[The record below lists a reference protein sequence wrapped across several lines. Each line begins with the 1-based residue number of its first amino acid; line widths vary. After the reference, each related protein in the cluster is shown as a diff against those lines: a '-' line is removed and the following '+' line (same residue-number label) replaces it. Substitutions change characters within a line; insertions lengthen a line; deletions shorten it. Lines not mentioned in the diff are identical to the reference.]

1 MTPPFEE
8 AFYETDAAR
17 LRRWLPWLYLF
28 RGFRL
33 ATRWQNLVLAAAGLL
48 LLTLGRWGLSQGPAG
63 SVAGDVIW
71 PWEVRFL
78 SPPLPTLA
86 EVTTGTTDA
95 RPWTLLAPA
104 LDLWRPATR
113 LFHRGLAASEWLQ
126 AALYVLWVLAVGAL
140 IGGAITRRVACE
152 FTGRGEPGVQE
163 SLWHAAGRFLE
174 TFTAPLISVVGM
186 VLLTALGSLIAVL
199 GRIPGIGEPLAA
211 LLWGGVL
218 LLALVMALMAVGVAA
233 AWPLTV
239 AASSLEGSDSFDAL
253 NRAYNYLFVRPWYA
267 AGMLLAVLV
276 YGSLLVLFLVA
287 LVGLTLHFAQ
297 WIVAGPLPEAGLAR
311 IMADVPELIRP
322 AAPNA
327 TVPDGS
333 LSSLLAGAWHRGA
346 ALLLTA
352 FVYSFFWTN
361 AALMYLLLRK
371 SVDATDLDRI
381 FVPEPPRPATEPPLA
396 GIPAVNR
403 RPSVLPPAEQ

>member
-1 MTPPFEE
+1 MTQPFEE

-33 ATRWQNLVLAAAGLL
+33 ATRWQNLVLAAAGLF

-63 SVAGDVIW
+63 SVPRELIW

-78 SPPLPTLA
+78 SPPLPTLG

-104 LDLWRPATR
+104 FDLWRPATR

-126 AALYVLWVLAVGAL
+126 AAVYVLWVLSVGAL

-152 FTGRGEPGVQE
+152 FTGRGEPGVRE
-163 SLWHAAGRFLE
+163 SLRDAARRFLE
-174 TFTAPLISVVGM
+174 TLTAPLISVVGLA
-186 VLLTALGSLIAVL
+186 LLVVLGSLMAVL
-199 GRIPGIGEPLAA
+199 GRIPGIGEPVAA

-218 LLALVMALMAVGVAA
+218 LLALVMTLVAVGVAA

-239 AASSLEGSDSFDAL
+239 AASSIEGTDSFDTL

-267 AGMLLAVLV
+267 AGMLLVMLV
-276 YGSLLVLFLVA
+276 YGSLLVLFLLA
-287 LVGLTLHFAQ
+287 LVGVTLHFAA
-297 WIVAGPLPEAGLAR
+297 WIASGPLPETAVSR
-311 IMADVPELIRP
+311 IMADVPEMIRP
-322 AAPNA
+322 AGTNA
-327 TVPDGS
+327 TPPDGS
-333 LSSLLAGAWHRGA
+333 VSSLLAGAWHRGA

-361 AALMYLLLRK
+361 AVLMYLLLRK

-381 FVPEPPRPATEPPLA
+381 FVPEPQRPETEPPLA

-403 RPSVLPPAEQ
+403 RNSG

>member
-1 MTPPFEE
+1 MTEPLEE

-33 ATRWQNLVLAAAGLL
+33 ATRWQNLALAAAGLL
-48 LLTLGRWGLSQGPAG
+48 LLTAGRWVLSQGPGG
-63 SVAGDVIW
+63 SSAAAVVW
-71 PWEVRFL
+71 PWEAQFL
-78 SPPLPTLA
+78 APPLPTLA
-86 EVTTGTTDA
+86 DLTAGRVDA

-113 LFHRGLAASEWLQ
+113 LFHRGLSASEWVQ
-126 AALYVLWVLAVGAL
+126 AALHVLGVLALGAL

-152 FTGRGEPGVQE
+152 FTGRGEPGVRE
-163 SLWHAAGRFLE
+163 ALRHAAGRFLA

-186 VLLTALGSLIAVL
+186 ALLSMLGGLIALL
-199 GRIPGIGEPLAA
+199 GRIPGIGEPLVG
-211 LLWGGVL
+211 LLWGVVL
-218 LLALVMALMAVGVAA
+218 ILALVMALIAVGVAA

-239 AASSLEGSDSFDAL
+239 AAASIEGSDSFDAL

-267 AGMLLAVLV
+267 LGMLLAMLA
-276 YGSLLVLFLVA
+276 YGSLLTLFLLV

-297 WIVAGPLPEAGLAR
+297 WIAAGPLPEAALSR
-311 IMADVPELIRP
+311 ILADVPELIRP
-322 AAPNA
+322 GDVTAA
-327 TVPDGS
+327 TPDGW
-333 LSSLLAGAWHRGA
+333 LGPLLAGAWHRGA
-346 ALLLTA
+346 ALLVTA

-361 AALMYLLLRK
+361 ATLMYLLLRK
-371 SVDATDLDRI
+371 SVDATDLDRVY
-381 FVPEPPRPATEPPLA
+381 FPEPKRPATEPPLA

-403 RPSVLPPAEQ
+403 RESV